1 MWLVLY
7 SFHICIINSCNYTIP
22 TLWIYGKPHFDIDR
36 CINAIESLLNE
47 KESKVLLLNEPIYT
61 VYMEELYERL
71 IKSYPNLQHQIDIR
85 YHNKTI
91 TPNILDNIKMSGKVI
106 PLKQQNE
113 EIEKVIYIGNKNK
126 FLDII
131 KLKYSYLNSLIWYNT
146 EDENIKEIDNLYKE
160 LNKRYINIEKIRNSN
175 CICLLIVDI
184 GIDKM
189 SVLLDKMKKL
199 IKNSEKQYYVI
210 TMSKVNECKLLNFG
224 IIDCFIVCGSP
235 LSILLHFDEF
245 PYPICTPYELF
256 VALDDE
262 IEWNSN
268 YIVDIDDLISLP
280 LPESCNEENSNKDKI
295 SLDREE
301 EEESSEIISID
312 KTLSKDVLN
321 SYAME
326 KFKEKEYHGLDIEY
340 NKDIIPDVTQGLKGV
355 ASGYSKENKFLENE
369 DIEDLV
375 K

>member
-1 MWLVLY
+1 M
-7 SFHICIINSCNYTIP
+7 
-22 TLWIYGKPHFDIDR
+22 WIYGKSHFDIDR